1 MTPPA
6 PNPEAQEGFIIIEV
20 LVSALILAIVA
31 GAVLTLI
38 TATTRGAAAQRDRS
52 VAYDLAQADQARLR
66 TLRVSEING
75 NEARTSSRK
84 SNGTEYTVVSERQY
98 VNHKANAV
106 SCAKG
111 TETPDTVELTS
122 TVSSPTMQRPVV
134 LKSVVSPS
142 TGSLNPNYGTL
153 DFHVAN
159 ALDEPVAGV
168 TVTLAGG
175 RSGTTRAEG
184 CTIFPSLPKGTYAV
198 LYEGK
203 GLINEEGKNTWSE
216 NITVV
221 PGEVKSPES
230 PLRWDR
236 PATLRPEFVYVE
248 PVTGTLHP
256 APVDSMYV
264 VNATSGKPA
273 TVIGI
278 PGVSP
283 RNAIQV
289 DEAVFPFKSPAEY
302 TVYAGSCTSNNPGT
316 EGANKEGLYSA
327 VVPPASVL
335 TPQIHVPALELTVTT
350 KSGPEGKT
358 GTEQILSGVTVTL
371 TDLKCK
377 SSGINV
383 KRSYVTNA
391 EGHLST
397 SKTGATEAGVP
408 FGTYKVCALATMPNG
423 EIRRAEKPEV
433 KVEDFTAGT
442 ALKPGGT
449 VLKMNLEKSTLG
461 C

>member
-6 PNPEAQEGFIIIEV
+6 PRTEAQEGFIIIEV

-38 TATTRGAAAQRDRS
+38 TASTRGAATQRDRA
-52 VAYDLAQADQARLR
+52 VAFDVAQADQARLR
-66 TLRVSEING
+66 TLKVSEING
-75 NEARTSSRK
+75 NETKTTSVKR
-84 SNGTEYTVVSERQY
+84 NGTEYTVVSERVY
-98 VNHKANAV
+98 VNNKAGAV

-111 TETPDTVELTS
+111 TETPDYVQLTS
-122 TVSSPTMQRPVV
+122 TVSSPTMLHPVV
-134 LKSVVSPS
+134 LQSVVSPS
-142 TGSLNPNYGTL
+142 TGSLDPNYGTL
-153 DFHVAN
+153 DFPVTN
-159 ALDEPVAGV
+159 ALGEPLAGVKVTVAGK
-168 TVTLAGG
+168 
-175 RSGTTRAEG
+175 SGTTGTEG
-184 CTIFPSLPKGTYAV
+184 CTIFPSLAKATYSV
-198 LYEGK
+198 LYEGP

-248 PVTGTLHP
+248 PGTGTLRP

-273 TVIGI
+273 TVIGN

-283 RNAIQV
+283 RSAIQV
-289 DEAVFPFKSPAEY
+289 DEAVFPFKSPSEY

-316 EGANKEGLYSA
+316 VGANKEGLYSA
-327 VVPPASVL
+327 VVPPASIL

-350 KSGPEGKT
+350 KSGSEGKT
-358 GTEQILSGVTVTL
+358 GTEETLSGVAVTL

-377 SSGINV
+377 SSGANV
-383 KRSYVTNA
+383 ARKYTTNA
-391 EGHLST
+391 GGHLSS
-397 SKTGATEAGVP
+397 SKTGPTEAGVP
-408 FGTYKVCALATMPNG
+408 FGTYKVCALATVNG
-423 EIRRAEKPEV
+423 QTRRAEKSEV

-442 ALKPGGT
+442 TLKPGGT
-449 VLKMNLEKSTLG
+449 VLKLNLEKSSLG